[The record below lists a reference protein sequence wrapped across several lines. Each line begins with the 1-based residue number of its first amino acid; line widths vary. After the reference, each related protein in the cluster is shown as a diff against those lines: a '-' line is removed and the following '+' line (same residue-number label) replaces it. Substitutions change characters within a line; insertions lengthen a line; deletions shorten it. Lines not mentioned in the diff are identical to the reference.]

1 MRHGM
6 ITGFVFLAL
15 LVFAGAAL
23 AQGNSENWPHNTM
36 SSNGASTDCRD
47 LSILVR
53 ETGGLPISDATIT
66 IENAWDTKTDMNGI
80 AVVRCQAGLH
90 YPTTIEVSAPGYK
103 SIRTAVNPMGGIQVP
118 IDLDRQ
124 AGGRAFAGSGT
135 TVSARELSP
144 DVRDKSYDL
153 QLKAS
158 QALQHQDYNSA
169 KELLKKAL
177 ELTPSSPAICNNLG
191 VAFLR
196 SNDLDTASIWFE
208 KAAKAA
214 PHDSQLVG
222 NLGIIRW
229 MQHRGDDSYDILS
242 RAEAMGYESIAG
254 NYILGVTLLQRGYTK
269 RSIQHLKKVPA
280 PKFPYR
286 DLYLSI
292 ALRQTGKDKAAQEA
306 YDSFL
311 RHVPVFFSYVE
322 FKPVSESA
330 LLSAGGE
337 RH

>member
-15 LVFAGAAL
+15 LVSAGAAL
-23 AQGNSENWPHNTM
+23 AQGDPDNWPPNTR
-36 SSNGASTDCRD
+36 SSNRASTDCRD
-47 LSILVR
+47 FSILVR
-53 ETGGLPISDATIT
+53 ENGGIPISDATVT
-66 IENAWDTKTDMNGI
+66 IENAWDAKTDMNGV
-80 AVVRCQAGLH
+80 AVVRCQAGIH

-103 SIRTAVNPMGGIQVP
+103 SIRTLVNPVGIQVSV
-118 IDLDRQ
+118 DLDRQ
-124 AGGRAFAGSGT
+124 GGGRAFAGSGT
-135 TVSARELSP
+135 TVNARELSP

-158 QALQHQDYNSA
+158 QALQRQDYNSA
-169 KELLKKAL
+169 KELLKRAL

-191 VAFLR
+191 IAFLR

-222 NLGIIRW
+222 NFGIIRW
-229 MQHRGDDSYDILS
+229 MQHRGDDSYDLLS
-242 RAEAMGYESIAG
+242 RAEAMGYESVAG

-306 YDSFL
+306 FDSFL
-311 RHVPVFFSYVE
+311 RHVPVRFSYVE
-322 FKPVSESA
+322 FRPVSESA
-330 LLSAGGE
+330 LLSSGVE
-337 RH
+337 PH